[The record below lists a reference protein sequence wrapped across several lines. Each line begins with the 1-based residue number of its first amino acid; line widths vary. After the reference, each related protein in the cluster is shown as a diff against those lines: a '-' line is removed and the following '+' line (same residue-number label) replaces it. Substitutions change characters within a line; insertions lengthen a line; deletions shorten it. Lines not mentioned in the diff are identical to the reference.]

1 MLLTIL
7 STACDLLSFH
17 FRFSGSVFFPEPQR
31 SPKEHLEG
39 DCCGKWLDIILCP
52 HAYTHTVHWI
62 VWCVKVHSWRTV
74 YKKATV
80 SVKPGACAVGVNQS
94 YMWHANAGCVAG
106 CYTPATVQFFQAA
119 ATAQP
124 PTERRVL
131 LVSCVAV
138 PLCELYGKYLL
149 SS

>member
-52 HAYTHTVHWI
+52 HAYTHTLFIGLFGVLRCI
-62 VWCVKVHSWRTV
+62 LGELFTR
-74 YKKATV
+74 
-80 SVKPGACAVGVNQS
+80 KPLFQS
-94 YMWHANAGCVAG
+94 SQELVQLELISRICGTP
-106 CYTPATVQFFQAA
+106 TPAVWPDVIRLPLFSSFK
-119 ATAQP
+119 P
-124 PTERRVL
+124 RRQHNRRL
-131 LVSCVAV
+131 REEFCL
-138 PLCELYGKYLL
+138 
-149 SS
+149 